1 MFFVRLVAGLAL
13 LIAAVMIGRG
23 ARAEVGEVFL
33 GDPNAPVTIIEY
45 ASLTCPHCAAF
56 HKETLPG
63 LKARYIDTGK
73 VKLSFRDFPL
83 DENAVRASML
93 AHCAGPERYY
103 RFLDVFFAQQASWAG
118 ARDPVAALKQLAKLG
133 GMSEEA
139 ATTCLADRS
148 IEDAILRARLEG
160 SGEARRALHTLL
172 HHRRQALRRQSHRRR
187 VRRRSS
193 TRCSTDAHASCPG
206 GGRGGATGP
215 RGPARCS

>member
-63 LKARYIDTGK
+63 LKARYIDAGK

-103 RFLDVFFAQQASWAG
+103 RFLDVFFAQQASWSG

-160 SGEARRALHTLL
+160 SEKHGVRSTPSFIIDGKLYAGNRTVDEFAEIIDPLL
-172 HHRRQALRRQSHRRR
+172 
-187 VRRRSS
+187 
-193 TRCSTDAHASCPG
+193 D
-206 GGRGGATGP
+206 
-215 RGPARCS
+215 